1 MNKANEVIEFWANL
15 KPDNLAFADDGH
27 EISFRDLDSL
37 TRKIAF
43 LIKEQGIKRG
53 DLVALI
59 LPGYPGWLISLTL
72 SRLGIPTLMQNN
84 LNHFLPE
91 LLPNWVI
98 SLDPHPD
105 LGPEKT
111 IIADKDFL
119 TRATAGLELDVFGGF
134 LNPSDITTFYSTS
147 GTNGETKYQAVGAEQ
162 MWSDALQVHSSS
174 GFGED
179 DVFMLLPFGA
189 AWTTLHFVT
198 CLILGKTYYN
208 CKYADYRL
216 PKFISKYPIRT
227 IIGSPIQISGFLSS
241 QDESQVDL
249 PNLGTV
255 IMGGSPP
262 SQQLVQRIKA
272 QLNCN
277 IFNAYG
283 STEAGL
289 IAMSTLGTAEAEGAW
304 INPPFD
310 LQIVDDN
317 DQILPAVSIG
327 HIRYRKENMLTE
339 YYKNPQATAQFFRGG
354 YFYPGDLGFLDN
366 QGRLHLEGRSSDV
379 LNLGGVK
386 INPERIE
393 AAALA
398 APGVRDCGAYSFLG
412 PSGVEELH
420 LALVVDSNFDHKL
433 FEQTMEK
440 SFPKLI
446 RGAKLVSL
454 VPRNETGKIQR
465 NLLAR

>member
-1 MNKANEVIEFWANL
+1 
-15 KPDNLAFADDGH
+15 
-27 EISFRDLDSL
+27 
-37 TRKIAF
+37 
-43 LIKEQGIKRG
+43 
-53 DLVALI
+53 
-59 LPGYPGWLISLTL
+59 
-72 SRLGIPTLMQNN
+72 
-84 LNHFLPE
+84 
-91 LLPNWVI
+91 
-98 SLDPHPD
+98 
-105 LGPEKT
+105 
-111 IIADKDFL
+111 
-119 TRATAGLELDVFGGF
+119 
-134 LNPSDITTFYSTS
+134 
-147 GTNGETKYQAVGAEQ
+147 
-162 MWSDALQVHSSS
+162 
-174 GFGED
+174 
-179 DVFMLLPFGA
+179 
-189 AWTTLHFVT
+189 
-198 CLILGKTYYN
+198 
-208 CKYADYRL
+208 
-216 PKFISKYPIRT
+216 
-227 IIGSPIQISGFLSS
+227 
-241 QDESQVDL
+241 
-249 PNLGTV
+249 
-255 IMGGSPP
+255 MGGSPP
-262 SQQLVQRIKA
+262 SEQLVQRIKA

-317 DQILPAVSIG
+317 DQILPAMSIG

-339 YYKNPQATAQFFRGG
+339 YYKNPQATAQFFRGV

-433 FEQTMEK
+433 FEHTMEK

-454 VPRNETGKIQR
+454 IPRNETGKIQR
-465 NLLAR
+465 NKLSAP